1 MLRCSG
7 AQVPVN
13 DKLRGLL
20 EVGVCRVPPCK
31 WGDDDGKVVH
41 RARDRSLITRRVVR
55 ARVAGDGGEAQRL
68 QPWVTAIQATEGAI
82 PVDRRVSRVSR
93 PMIRLRLS
101 NKMEKATS
109 RVEDCL
115 FVTRSGGRGR
125 GRNSPRAFIDFR
137 AATVSG
143 LSAVGFGLW
152 FCWPAWAAC
161 VEGSGRL
168 RQPIVFWLF
177 LYLIGP
183 H

>member
-1 MLRCSG
+1 MAEKHKGCSHG
-7 AQVPVN
+7 
-13 DKLRGLL
+13 
-20 EVGVCRVPPCK
+20 
-31 WGDDDGKVVH
+31 
-41 RARDRSLITRRVVR
+41 
-55 ARVAGDGGEAQRL
+55 
-68 QPWVTAIQATEGAI
+68 VTAIQATEGAI
-82 PVDRRVSRVSR
+82 PVDRRVRRVSR
-93 PMIRLRLS
+93 PMIRLHLS
-101 NKMEKATS
+101 NKMEKAAS

-125 GRNSPRAFIDFR
+125 GRDSHRAFIDFR

-168 RQPIVFWLF
+168 RQPIAFCCF
-177 LYLIGP
+177 LCLIGP